1 MPRSLTLDPS
11 RKPQVVA
18 AMIRN
23 GFLTQGGLAGHVNLG
38 LSTVNNFINSR
49 PVYLANFEILCDALG
64 LDVVDL
70 IAREAV
76 EGEGTQQHPPLTFY
90 SYDTAW
96 VGRGE
101 TVARL
106 SGVFREG
113 KRLLLI
119 LGLTGI
125 GKTALAERL
134 IVDCYGDFE
143 QLDRVNLEGLA
154 VKSFGAIALPWL
166 QGWGVAL
173 SPADH
178 EPERLMGHLLRYLEG
193 QRVLLLLDSLEVLLT
208 VEQDEGCFVDD
219 DWAKFFR
226 AFLALTDPA
235 SRIIVTS
242 QELPELL
249 VQQRYG
255 AVWESL
261 VLGGL
266 TAAEQRDLWV
276 ATGLDCGEGAEESG
290 VLGRLGAVYR
300 GHPLVLRVIVGEIW
314 ESFGGNVLAYW
325 REVAGKI
332 EEVEVALAAAER
344 DAGEVIGAGDQWRLH
359 KLTRKVRL
367 EVNRQRLRAV
377 FERLARQVP
386 DAYWLLCAAAV
397 YRVPVQVEGWLMQ
410 LVNWVRVVEGGGC
423 AEERQE
429 RALGELVQRFLLEE
443 SVDGGNRRLLG
454 QHPLIRS
461 LALEHYQRLVVEL
474 GDNGAV

>member
-11 RKPQVVA
+11 HKSQVLA
-18 AMIRN
+18 AMARHR
-23 GFLTQGGLAGHVNLG
+23 FPTQGALAGHVNLG

-64 LDVVDL
+64 LDVMDL
-70 IAREAV
+70 IVCEPREGV
-76 EGEGTQQHPPLTFY
+76 GQNPLLTLY
-90 SYDTAW
+90 SYDGAW
-96 VGRGE
+96 VGRE
-101 TVARL
+101 QTVEQLRK
-106 SGVFREG
+106 VFPTE

-134 IVDCYGDFE
+134 MVDCYRNFE
-143 QLDRVNLEGLA
+143 QWERVNLEGLA
-154 VKSFGAIALPWL
+154 VTSFGAIALQWL

-173 SPADH
+173 NPADH
-178 EPERLMGHLLRYLEG
+178 EPERLIGHLLDYLEKH
-193 QRVLLLLDSLEVLLT
+193 RVLLLLDSLEVLLT
-208 VEQDEGCFVDD
+208 VDQEGGVFIDQN
-219 DWAKFFR
+219 WAKFFQ
-226 AFLALTDPA
+226 AFLAFPDVA

-266 TAAEQRDLWV
+266 TVEEQQDLWV
-276 ATGLDCGEGAEESG
+276 ATGLDYGVEAAEFR
-290 VLGRLGAVYR
+290 VLARLGAVYR

-325 REVAGKI
+325 REVEGKI

-344 DAGEVIGAGDQWRLH
+344 DAGEVMGAGDQWRLH

-377 FERLARQVP
+377 FERLAQQVP
-386 DAYWLLCAAAV
+386 DAYWLLCTAAV
-397 YRVPVQVEGWLMQ
+397 YRVPVQVEGWFMQ
-410 LVNWVRVVEGGGC
+410 LVNWVRAVEGGDC
-423 AEERQE
+423 VEERQE

-443 SVDGGNRRLLG
+443 SVNHNHQRMLG

-474 GDNGAV
+474 GD

>member
-1 MPRSLTLDPS
+1 MPRSVTLDPR
-11 RKPQVVA
+11 RKPQVLT
-18 AMIRN
+18 AMARH
-23 GFLTQGGLAGHVNLG
+23 GFLSQGALAGHVNLG

-49 PVYLANFEILCDALG
+49 PVYLSSFEILCDALG
-64 LDVVDL
+64 LDILDL
-70 IAREAV
+70 IVREPREGV
-76 EGEGTQQHPPLTFY
+76 EPQSPLTFY
-90 SYDTAW
+90 SYDGAW
-96 VGRGE
+96 VGRE
-101 TVARL
+101 QTIERL
-106 SGVFREG
+106 REVFPVE

-134 IVDCYGDFE
+134 MVDCYGDFE
-143 QLDRVNLEGLA
+143 RWERVNLEGLA
-154 VKSFGAIALPWL
+154 VTSFGAIALPWL
-166 QGWGVAL
+166 QRWGVVL

-178 EPERLMGHLLRYLEG
+178 QPEQLIRHLLNYLEKH
-193 QRVLLLLDSLEVLLT
+193 RVLLLLDSLEVLLT
-208 VEQDEGCFVDD
+208 VDQEGGVFVDQH
-219 DWAKFFR
+219 WAKFFQ
-226 AFLALTDPA
+226 AFLALSPGA

-266 TAAEQRDLWV
+266 TAEEQRDLWV
-276 ATGLDCGEGAEESG
+276 ATGLDYAVEAAEFG
-290 VLGRLGAVYR
+290 VLARLGAVYR
-300 GHPLVLRVIVGEIW
+300 GHPLVLRVMVGEIW

-325 REVAGKI
+325 REVEGKI

-344 DAGEVIGAGDQWRLH
+344 DAGEVMGAGDQWRLH

-367 EVNRQRLRAV
+367 EVNRQRLAAV

-397 YRVPVQVEGWLMQ
+397 YRVPVQVEGWLIQ
-410 LVNWVRVVEGGGC
+410 LVNWVRAVEGGDC

-429 RALGELVQRFLLEE
+429 RALGELVERFLLEE

-461 LALEHYQRLVVEL
+461 LALEHYQRLVGEL
-474 GDNGAV
+474 GD